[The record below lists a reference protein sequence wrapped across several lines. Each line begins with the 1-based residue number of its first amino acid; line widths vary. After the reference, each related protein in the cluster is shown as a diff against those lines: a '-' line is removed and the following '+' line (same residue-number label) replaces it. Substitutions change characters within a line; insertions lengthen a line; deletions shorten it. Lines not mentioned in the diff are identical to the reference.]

1 MSNLQQNILDKLLKE
16 PSSEE
21 EIVREVNM
29 EIKNDINYLISKNMI
44 SQKQYGEI
52 NIYHITGM
60 GIETL
65 RQLF

>member
-1 MSNLQQNILDKLLKE
+1 LSNLQQNILDKLLKE

-44 SQKQYGEI
+44 SKKQYGEI